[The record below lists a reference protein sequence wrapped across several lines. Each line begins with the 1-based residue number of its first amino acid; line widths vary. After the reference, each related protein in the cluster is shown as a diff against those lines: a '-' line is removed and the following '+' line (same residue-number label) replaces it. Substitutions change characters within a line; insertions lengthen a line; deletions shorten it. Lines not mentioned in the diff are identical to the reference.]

1 MNWNQ
6 LQYVLTIAQEKNITK
21 AAQKLYLSQPSLSMS
36 MKSLEQELGTTLFE
50 RKNGTLSLTYAG
62 ELFCHWATS
71 TLRSQQIL
79 SDQLSD
85 ISTDA
90 RHKIRLGISPHRS
103 LILLPDILTAFYE
116 KSHNCDIQIIEEPTY
131 LLKEL
136 LEEDQ
141 LDLIIDIPHPDT
153 INYNS
158 ELLAREHILLAV
170 PKQKTA
176 LFQKNLSPKQAVLL
190 TSDLELPF
198 ILLTEKQILGQI
210 SQRIFEACAFH
221 PQTTITCSNLE
232 TALTLAAQGLGATF
246 VPDIYIRQ
254 KRFSDKITYYSL
266 ENYPDTRDVCLIY
279 RKNQY
284 LNRHLQ
290 LLLELFRERV
300 PVLYPELKY
309 S

>member
-36 MKSLEQELGTTLFE
+36 MKSLEQELGTALFE

-85 ISTDA
+85 ISIDA

-116 KSHNCDIQIIEEPTY
+116 RSHNCDIQIIEEPTY

-176 LFQKNLSPKQAVLL
+176 LFQKNLSSKQ
-190 TSDLELPF
+190 S
-198 ILLTEKQILGQI
+198 
-210 SQRIFEACAFH
+210 S
-221 PQTTITCSNLE
+221 
-232 TALTLAAQGLGATF
+232 
-246 VPDIYIRQ
+246 
-254 KRFSDKITYYSL
+254 
-266 ENYPDTRDVCLIY
+266 
-279 RKNQY
+279 
-284 LNRHLQ
+284 
-290 LLLELFRERV
+290 
-300 PVLYPELKY
+300 
-309 S
+309 

>member
-36 MKSLEQELGTTLFE
+36 MKSLEQELGTALFE

-62 ELFCHWATS
+62 ELFCHWATT

-176 LFQKNLSPKQAVLL
+176 LFQKNLSSKQAVLL
-190 TSDLELPF
+190 TPDLELPF

-210 SQRIFEACAFH
+210 SQRILK
-221 PQTTITCSNLE
+221 P
-232 TALTLAAQGLGATF
+232 ALSIHRQPSLVLALKQPLRWLRKGWVLLLFRIFT
-246 VPDIYIRQ
+246 
-254 KRFSDKITYYSL
+254 SDKTI
-266 ENYPDTRDVCLIY
+266 
-279 RKNQY
+279 
-284 LNRHLQ
+284 
-290 LLLELFRERV
+290 FR
-300 PVLYPELKY
+300 
-309 S
+309 

>member
-36 MKSLEQELGTTLFE
+36 MKSLEQELGTSLFE

-116 KSHNCDIQIIEEPTY
+116 KSKNCDIQIIEEPTY

-136 LEEDQ
+136 LEESQ
-141 LDLIIDIPHPDT
+141 LDLIIDVPHPDT
-153 INYNS
+153 INYQS
-158 ELLAREHILLAV
+158 ELLAQEQIQLAV
-170 PKQKTA
+170 PSKRTV
-176 LFQKNLSPKQAVLL
+176 LLQKNLSSKRTVLL
-190 TSDLELPF
+190 SPDLELPF
-198 ILLTEKQILGQI
+198 ILLTEKQIIGQI
-210 SQRIFEACAFH
+210 SQRIFEACSFH
-221 PQTTITCSNLE
+221 PQTTITCSNIE
-232 TALTLAAQGLGATF
+232 TALTLTAQGLGATF
-246 VPDIYIRQ
+246 VPDIFVRQ
-254 KRFSDKITYYSL
+254 KRFSREITYYSL

-290 LLLELFRERV
+290 LLLELFREKV